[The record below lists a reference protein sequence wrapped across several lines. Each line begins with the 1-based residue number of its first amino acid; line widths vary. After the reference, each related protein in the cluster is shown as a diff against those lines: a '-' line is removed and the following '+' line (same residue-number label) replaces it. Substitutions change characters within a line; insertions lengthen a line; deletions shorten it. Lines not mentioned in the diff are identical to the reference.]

1 MEAPSW
7 ARIYRS
13 TSTSPATTCG
23 SRSTCRSRRGADA
36 LRASGVGLHRVGLW
50 GANTLSCKWY
60 AATGRGHAS
69 RDQVVMSEHEGVN
82 EGEEGLAGVFDS
94 TLTDQL

>member
-1 MEAPSW
+1 M
-7 ARIYRS
+7 
-13 TSTSPATTCG
+13 
-23 SRSTCRSRRGADA
+23 
-36 LRASGVGLHRVGLW
+36 GLHRVGLW